1 LVWFLKSILISCV
14 LITASLSGA
23 VEFKKKW
30 ILLGS
35 NKIRVEI
42 ADSRAKRQKG
52 LMDRTE
58 LKKNT
63 GMLFIFENE
72 KKLSFWMKNTY
83 ISLSIGYFNNQKTL
97 VDIQKMQ
104 PVSMLQ
110 TKIPSYE
117 SKKPARYA
125 LEMNHGWFE
134 KNKINI
140 GAKFKFIKGNPK
152 KIK

>member
-1 LVWFLKSILISCV
+1 
-14 LITASLSGA
+14 
-23 VEFKKKW
+23 
-30 ILLGS
+30 
-35 NKIRVEI
+35 
-42 ADSRAKRQKG
+42 
-52 LMDRTE
+52 
-58 LKKNT
+58 
-63 GMLFIFENE
+63 
-72 KKLSFWMKNTY
+72 MKNTY